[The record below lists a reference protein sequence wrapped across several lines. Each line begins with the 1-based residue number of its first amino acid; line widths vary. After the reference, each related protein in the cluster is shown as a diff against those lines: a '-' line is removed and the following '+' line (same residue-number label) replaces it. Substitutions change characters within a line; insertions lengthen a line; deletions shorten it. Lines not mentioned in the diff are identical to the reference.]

1 MIHFHCFKTGARSL
15 RAAASGNSRTVP
27 IAVRKRTRLA
37 GLSSVTAILMK
48 RYGIPQMR
56 AIATKRIQPRRVTR
70 SRYRCATA
78 PFIASFTPVG
88 LRARKRPDPSLEVLL
103 LDEELLLLRQLR
115 VPRRLGAAAGLAC
128 DPRDLPIHALEVVSE
143 PLKLRGSDGR
153 RRRCFG
159 RRSRR
164 RLGRRGLGR
173 RARRRLAGGAAFVL
187 DPLSIGREAG
197 RHYRGVVSPGPRSAT
212 TGGVGVWLSALRND
226 RRRRPA
232 SFSSTRK
239 TCRRIGTTSRPIY
252 RRRSRRHSI
261 PARGSPSG
269 RRTSLRSF
277 RWS

>member
-1 MIHFHCFKTGARSL
+1 M
-15 RAAASGNSRTVP
+15 
-27 IAVRKRTRLA
+27 
-37 GLSSVTAILMK
+37 
-48 RYGIPQMR
+48 PQMR

-70 SRYRCATA
+70 SRECSDL
-78 PFIASFTPVG
+78 PF
-88 LRARKRPDPSLEVLL
+88 EVLPL
-103 LDEELLLLRQLR
+103 PEELLLLWQLR
-115 VPRRLGAAAGLAC
+115 VPRRIGTAASLAC
-128 DPRDLPIHALEVVSE
+128 DLRDLSIDSLQVVFES
-143 PLKLRGSDGR
+143 LQLARSGW
-153 RRRCFG
+153 

-164 RLGRRGLGR
+164 WRIDRHGLGR
-173 RARRRLAGGAAFVL
+173 GNRRCLGGRARRRLAGGAAFVL

-252 RRRSRRHSI
+252 RRRSRHHSI

-269 RRTSLRSF
+269 PRTSLRSF